1 MKELFHR
8 DLEDDIIKFIDRK
21 EIIII
26 RGPRQ
31 SGKTTLLRLISD
43 RVKGTKKFFD
53 LDILMDR
60 NAVERS
66 PLEFVKSLGE
76 GKLNLF
82 LDEIQRLNE
91 GGEKLKIIYD
101 NMENVKIFATG
112 SSSLQ
117 IKSNIL
123 NYLVG
128 RAFVFELFTLSFGEF
143 LMLRDEQLYKIF
155 KDRKNSVLKF
165 IDSGTGIKESILE
178 QKFQILLK
186 EYLIFGGYPEVVKAK
201 TADTKKTILK
211 NIVSNHID
219 KDIVS
224 FFRIEDT
231 WRFTNF
237 SKALSFNIANLFSP
251 ASISREI
258 GISYARTEKYMNM
271 LINTYI
277 ISLLRPYHKN
287 LTTEIKK
294 EPKLYFMDLGFR
306 NSVMENFSDFDN
318 RDDRGKLAE
327 NFVFRELT
335 SLNFKIK
342 YWRTTSKGEIDFV
355 IEKEN
360 ELIPI
365 EVKLG
370 GGALGKSFHS
380 FLDTYKP
387 KRAIIFTGGEFR
399 MQKLSTTTIYWL
411 PVSYI

>member
-43 RVKGTKKFFD
+43 RVKGPKKFFD

>member
-1 MKELFHR
+1 MEVLFHR
-8 DLEDDIIKFIDRK
+8 DLEDDITKFIDRK

-31 SGKTTLLRLISD
+31 SGKTTLLRLISET
-43 RVKGTKKFFD
+43 VKGQKKFFD

-60 NAVERS
+60 GAIERS
-66 PLEFVKSLGE
+66 PLEFVRSLGE

-101 NMENVKIFATG
+101 NVENVKIFATG

-128 RAFVFELFTLSFGEF
+128 RALVFELFTLSFGEF
-143 LMLRDEQLYKIF
+143 LRLRDEQLSSIF
-155 KDRKNSVLKF
+155 NERRESVLKF
-165 IDSGTGIKESILE
+165 IDSGTGIKEPLLE
-178 QKFQILLK
+178 EKFQALLK

-201 TADTKKTILK
+201 DADTKKTLLK
-211 NIVSNHID
+211 NIVSNHMD

-231 WRFTNF
+231 QRFANF
-237 SKALSFNIANLFSP
+237 SKALSFNISNLFSP

-258 GISYARTEKYMNM
+258 SISYARTVEYTNV

-277 ISLLRPYHKN
+277 ISLLRPYHRN

-306 NSVMENFSDFDN
+306 NSVMENFSNFDN
-318 RDDRGKLAE
+318 RDDKGKLAE
-327 NFVFRELT
+327 NFVFRELA
-335 SLNFKIK
+335 SSNFKIK
-342 YWRTTSKGEIDFV
+342 YWRTTSKGEVDFV

-360 ELIPI
+360 ELVPI

-380 FLDTYKP
+380 FVDTYKP
-387 KRAIIFTGGEFR
+387 KKAIIFTGGEFR
-399 MQKLSTTTIYWL
+399 MQKLGTTKIYWL
-411 PVSYI
+411 PIFYI